1 MYASRWAANPLRRKE
16 TDRWD
21 PSLCGGSTIDRPRS
35 SVKGSSVS
43 IPVGTRKM
51 VNYA

>member
-21 PSLCGGSTIDRPRS
+21 PSNKGAPSTDRDLL
-35 SVKGSSVS
+35 
-43 IPVGTRKM
+43 
-51 VNYA
+51 

>member
-21 PSLCGGSTIDRPRS
+21 PRKKGSTIDRP
-35 SVKGSSVS
+35 
-43 IPVGTRKM
+43 
-51 VNYA
+51 

>member
-21 PSLCGGSTIDRPRS
+21 PVKGSTIDRP
-35 SVKGSSVS
+35 
-43 IPVGTRKM
+43 
-51 VNYA
+51 

>member
-21 PSLCGGSTIDRPRS
+21 PSEQGSTIDRP
-35 SVKGSSVS
+35 
-43 IPVGTRKM
+43 
-51 VNYA
+51 

>member
-21 PSLCGGSTIDRPRS
+21 PPKKGAPSTDRDLL
-35 SVKGSSVS
+35 
-43 IPVGTRKM
+43 
-51 VNYA
+51 

>member
-21 PSLCGGSTIDRPRS
+21 PSSNKGAPSTDRDLL
-35 SVKGSSVS
+35 
-43 IPVGTRKM
+43 
-51 VNYA
+51 